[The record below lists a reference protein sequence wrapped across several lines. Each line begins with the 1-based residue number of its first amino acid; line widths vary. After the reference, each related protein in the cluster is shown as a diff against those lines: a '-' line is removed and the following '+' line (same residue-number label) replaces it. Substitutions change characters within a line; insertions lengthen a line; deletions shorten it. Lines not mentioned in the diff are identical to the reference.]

1 MLQSPSER
9 AGSAREGVGF
19 ARETLESTSGVVDSP
34 LEMVGFVRELG

>member
-1 MLQSPSER
+1 MLHSPSER

-19 ARETLESTSGVVDSP
+19 ARATLESMSGVVDSP